1 MIMKTKISTGENIA
15 ERVAKYIERGLDKNK
30 VYKELYYEYR
40 PMKDEDMKEFIKFSE
55 RAMEQPAIRH
65 LIIAPEK
72 RIEEK
77 EFHYLVMKTLR
88 EWRIESR
95 NYGIRFLW
103 GLHYNTEH
111 PHAHIE
117 IVSPYWE
124 EMIMERTDIR
134 KFNEI
139 LEEVFKE
146 KMKTKKGVIEELWKE
161 LQDAEKYEVKDA

>member
-15 ERVAKYIERGLDKNK
+15 ERVAKYIEKGLDKNK
-30 VYKELYYEYR
+30 VYKELYYGYR
-40 PMKDEDMKEFIKFSE
+40 PMKDEDMKEFTKFSE
-55 RAMEQPAIRH
+55 KAMGQPAIRH

-77 EFHYLVMKTLR
+77 EFHYLVMKAMN
-88 EWRIESR
+88 EWRKRTR
-95 NYGIRFLW
+95 NYGVRYVW
-103 GLHYNTEH
+103 GLHYNTKH

-117 IVSPYWE
+117 MVSPYSE
-124 EMIMERTDIR
+124 ELIMERRDMR

-139 LEEVFKE
+139 LEEIFKE
-146 KMKTKKGVIEELWKE
+146 KMKAKKGVIEELWKE